1 MLSDLS
7 LLPQVLTHG
16 TPLLSSTGDEYQ
28 SLESD
33 PEYQRMTAQER
44 VAFHRQQLRQRL
56 GLVAQGKIF
65 STGME
70 GLFEDSDLVVTP
82 AESGD
87 GNGGNRTAKVCG

>member
-1 MLSDLS
+1 
-7 LLPQVLTHG
+7 
-16 TPLLSSTGDEYQ
+16 
-28 SLESD
+28 
-33 PEYQRMTAQER
+33 MTAQER

-82 AESGD
+82 AESRD